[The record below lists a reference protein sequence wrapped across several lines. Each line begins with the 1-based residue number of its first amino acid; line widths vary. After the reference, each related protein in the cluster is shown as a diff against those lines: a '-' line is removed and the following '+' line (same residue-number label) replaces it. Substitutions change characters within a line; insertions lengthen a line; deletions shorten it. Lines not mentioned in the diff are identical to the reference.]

1 MKKIIN
7 LLFSLIL
14 MVIMAVIFATM
25 LGVSPL
31 ITIGALLV
39 LGSIPSPKGVLMV
52 TFVDLV
58 WADGTVNMGG
68 LKVIGYY
75 APVSDILNFP
85 ELPTNPLTAADEVTL
100 ESVTGF
106 TFITG
111 KNFLKLYS
119 TEETASVT
127 SEPQGEVDGQ
137 SFVHKGKMFFPGSKV
152 EAMAF
157 MKAVNNGN
165 MVFVFEEA
173 SGDARRVI
181 GSVAFP
187 AKCKP
192 SHTTGE
198 KTADRKGMTLEIQS
212 YGITPVPFY
221 TGAISLTPAV

>member
-1 MKKIIN
+1 MN
-7 LLFSLIL
+7 LS
-14 MVIMAVIFATM
+14 
-25 LGVSPL
+25 
-31 ITIGALLV
+31 
-39 LGSIPSPKGVLMV
+39 
-52 TFVDLV
+52 DLT
-58 WADGTVNMGG
+58 WDEGTENMGG

-75 APVSDILNFP
+75 APIADIENFP
-85 ELPTNPLTAADEVTL
+85 ELPANPTTPEEEVTL
-100 ESVTGF
+100 ESTTGF
-106 TFITG
+106 TFKTG

-119 TEETASVT
+119 TEETASVS

-137 SFVHKGKMFFPGSKV
+137 SFVHKGKTFFPGSKV

-165 MVFVFEEA
+165 FVFVFEEA
-173 SGDARRVI
+173 SGGARRVI

-212 YGITPVPFY
+212 YGTTPVPFY
-221 TGAISLTPAV
+221 TGAIPLTPAV